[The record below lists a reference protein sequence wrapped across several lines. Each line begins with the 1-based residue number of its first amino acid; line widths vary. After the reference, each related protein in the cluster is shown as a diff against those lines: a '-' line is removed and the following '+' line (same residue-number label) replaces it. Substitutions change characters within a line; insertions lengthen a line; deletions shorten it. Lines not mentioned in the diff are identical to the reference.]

1 MECISYIDESMFKIS
16 VKLSGNNTL
25 LKLHSDMQPMKG
37 GCIYFWKNQLSKM
50 IGQGYYGY
58 LKKKK
63 NPIFSMPP
71 ECRYLLYILKK
82 YI

>member
-1 MECISYIDESMFKIS
+1 MFKIS

-37 GCIYFWKNQLSKM
+37 GCIYFWENQLSKM
-50 IGQGYYGY
+50 IEQGYYGY

-63 NPIFSMPP
+63 KSNFLNASRM
-71 ECRYLLYILKK
+71 
-82 YI
+82 